1 MKHDD
6 TRARSRAA
14 TSLCAR
20 SVGAVIGASALPG
33 ADVRAGAAPVQGA
46 VDAIVGADEIF
57 FHRIEGC

>member
-6 TRARSRAA
+6 TRPRSRAA
-14 TSLCAR
+14 TSLRAR
-20 SVGAVIGASALPG
+20 GGAVIGASALPG

-46 VDAIVGADEIF
+46 VDAIVGADENF